1 MNTIHLHNLLPH
13 VFASRTDVGGDVWLR
28 ELTFERG
35 QNYLIAADSGTGKS
49 SLCSFIIGHRND
61 YTGTIFFD
69 GREAKSLSFRQW
81 AALRRSTLSLL
92 WQDLRLFPELTAL
105 ENVRLKNQLTHH
117 KPASAINTMFD
128 ELHIADKL
136 HTPLGLLSY
145 GQQQRVAFIRALC
158 QPFSF
163 ILLDEPVSH
172 VDPTNAQAM
181 AQLLLQEAKAQ
192 GAAIITTS
200 IGKELPIPFHQVLH
214 L

>member
-69 GREAKSLSFRQW
+69 GREAKSLSFQQW
-81 AALRRSTLSLL
+81 ASLRRSTLSLL

-136 HTPLGLLSY
+136 HTPLRLLSY

-192 GAAIITTS
+192 GAAIIATS